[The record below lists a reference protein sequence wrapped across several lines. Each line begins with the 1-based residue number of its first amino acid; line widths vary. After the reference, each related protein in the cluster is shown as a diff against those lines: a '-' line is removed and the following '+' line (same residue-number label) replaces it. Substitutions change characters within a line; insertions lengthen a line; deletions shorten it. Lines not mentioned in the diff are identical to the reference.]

1 MVHLYACNENM
12 TNKPSGESRSL
23 YNSDGDMLI
32 VPQQGALRVTTEF
45 GRMLVSPHE
54 ICVVQRGIRFSVDVE
69 GPSRGYICEILK
81 GHFEIPSLGP
91 IGANGLA
98 NPRDFVTPVAWYEGY
113 TPEHTEAAEAAG
125 AVATSVA
132 TTAPAVA
139 SAASSGAA
147 DPAAAAASSSSSAS
161 ASTSTSTG
169 AAAAGGGLSG
179 ASGRWVILNKY
190 GHGLFAAEQAHSPY
204 DVVGWHGNYAPYKYN
219 LDDFVCMNSV
229 TVDHPDPSIY
239 TVLTCQSDTP
249 GVAITDFVIF
259 PPRWMVM
266 ERSFRPP
273 YYHRNCMTEYMGMVY
288 GKYDAKVGF
297 VPGGS
302 SLHSIGTPHGPDA
315 PTFKGAST
323 AELAPEKFDG
333 GLAFMFETCEVLKL
347 TEYALRGPDRE
358 WAYQAC
364 WSGLPALF
372 KPGRPVVTP
381 AELAAGVSASIASA
395 AGTGEAA
402 AAAAHAAADAVASGA
417 PSASAAAA
425 SSSSH

>member
-1 MVHLYACNENM
+1 MVHLYACNEGM

-32 VPQQGALRVTTEF
+32 VPQQGPLRITTEF

-54 ICVVQRGIRFSVDVE
+54 ICVIQRCIRFSVDVE

-98 NPRDFVTPVAWYEGY
+98 NPRDFVTPVAWYDGY
-113 TPEHTEAAEAAG
+113 TPEHTEAADAAG
-125 AVATSVA
+125 AVSTSVA
-132 TTAPAVA
+132 TTAPAAA
-139 SAASSGAA
+139 SAAGAHS
-147 DPAAAAASSSSSAS
+147 AAAAASASSA
-161 ASTSTSTG
+161 APAG
-169 AAAAGGGLSG
+169 AE
-179 ASGRWVILNKY
+179 GRWTVLNKFS
-190 GHGLFAAEQAHSPY
+190 HRLFAAEQTHSPY

-229 TVDHPDPSIY
+229 SVDHPDPSIY

-249 GVAITDFVIF
+249 GVAITDFAIF

-273 YYHRNCMTEYMGMVY
+273 YYHRNCMTEYMGMIY

-315 PTFKGAST
+315 VTFKGAST
-323 AELAPEKFDG
+323 AELVPEKFDA
-333 GLAFMFETCEVLKL
+333 GLAFMFETCAVLKL

-358 WAYQAC
+358 WGYQAC

-372 KPGRPVVTP
+372 KPERPVVSPT
-381 AELAAGVSASIASA
+381 ELAAEATACMAATAASGPATA
-395 AGTGEAA
+395 TG
-402 AAAAHAAADAVASGA
+402 AHAAADTV
-417 PSASAAAA
+417 AA
-425 SSSSH
+425 SSSSSSSAAAAGSA